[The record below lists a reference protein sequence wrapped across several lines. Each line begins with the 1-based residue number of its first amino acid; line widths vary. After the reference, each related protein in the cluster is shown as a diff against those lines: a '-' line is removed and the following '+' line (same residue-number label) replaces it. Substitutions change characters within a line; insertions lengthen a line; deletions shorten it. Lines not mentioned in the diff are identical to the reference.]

1 MSVYHFSNL
10 VMVFDYI
17 QKYPRRTKQIL
28 GISYE
33 QLQSLLN
40 CAGKRHQEI
49 KVQQESQKIRINAA
63 GGGRRE
69 KLSTEEQVCL
79 CLFYLRQM
87 PTFQVL
93 GMLFGI
99 SKTEANDTFHY
110 WIPILRDV
118 LPASLLEQVSNN
130 ESDLLFVQEVLTNF
144 RLLVDSLEQPIYRDS
159 DHKEQQKYFSG
170 KKRQHTLK
178 SLMIGMPEGKD
189 IVEVEVGVPGPTA
202 DINLFRKS
210 QEQFDK
216 SQPFSGDKGFQGGE
230 NITTP
235 HKRKPKRELTQQQ
248 KDENNALSSN
258 RIFIEHLIRLLK
270 IFRIASQRFR
280 LNLETY
286 EQIILTVCG
295 LVRLR
300 IGSLVLPS

>member
-1 MSVYHFSNL
+1 LGVYHFPVL

-17 QKYPRRTKQIL
+17 QNYPHRTKQIL
-28 GISYE
+28 GISYK

-40 CAGKRHQEI
+40 CAIQRHQEI
-49 KVQQESQKIRINAA
+49 KTKQESRKIRINAA
-63 GGGRRE
+63 GGGRPE
-69 KLSTEEQVCL
+69 KLVIQEQVCL

-93 GMLFGI
+93 GMLFGV

-110 WIPILRDV
+110 WIPILRDI

-144 RLLVDSLEQPIYRDS
+144 RLLVDSLEQPIYRNS
-159 DHKEQQKYFSG
+159 DQKEQQKYFSG

-202 DINLFRKS
+202 DIKLFRTS
-210 QEQFDK
+210 QGQFDK

-248 KDENNALSSN
+248 KNENQALSSN

-280 LNLETY
+280 LKLETY

-300 IGSLVLPS
+300 LGSLILPT

>member
-1 MSVYHFSNL
+1 
-10 VMVFDYI
+10 MVFDYI
-17 QKYPRRTKQIL
+17 QKYPHRTKQIL

-40 CAGKRHQEI
+40 CACKRHQEI
-49 KVQQESQKIRINAA
+49 KIQQESRKIRINAA
-63 GGGRRE
+63 GGGRKE
-69 KLSTEEQVCL
+69 LLSIQEQVCL

-99 SKTEANDTFHY
+99 SKTEANDTFHS
-110 WIPILRDV
+110 WIPILRDI

-130 ESDLLFVQEVLTNF
+130 ESELLFVQEVLTNF
-144 RLLVDSLEQPIYRDS
+144 RLLVDSLEQPIYRNS
-159 DHKEQQKYFSG
+159 DQKEQQKYFSG

-178 SLMIGMPEGKD
+178 SLMVGIPEGKD

-202 DINLFRKS
+202 DIKLFRQS
-210 QEQFDK
+210 QNKFDK

-235 HKRKPKRELTQQQ
+235 HKKKPKRELTQQQ
-248 KDENNALSSN
+248 KDENKALSSN

-280 LNLETY
+280 LKLDTY

-300 IGSLVLPS
+300 IGSLILPT

>member
-1 MSVYHFSNL
+1 
-10 VMVFDYI
+10 MVFDYI
-17 QKYPRRTKQIL
+17 GKYPHRTKQIL

-40 CAGKRHQEI
+40 CALKRQQDI
-49 KVQQESQKIRINAA
+49 KAKQESHKVRINAA
-63 GGGRRE
+63 GAGRPE

-93 GMLFGI
+93 GMLFGV
-99 SKTEANDTFHY
+99 SKTEANDTFHD
-110 WIPILRDV
+110 WIPILRDI

-130 ESDLLFVQEVLTNF
+130 ESDLLFVQEALTNF

-159 DHKEQQKYFSG
+159 DQKEQQKYFSG

-178 SLMIGMPEGKD
+178 SLMIGIPEGKD
-189 IVEVEVGVPGPTA
+189 IVEVEVGVPGSTA
-202 DINLFRKS
+202 DIKLFRQS
-210 QEQFDK
+210 QDQFDK

-235 HKRKPKRELTQQQ
+235 HKKKPKRELTQQQ
-248 KDENNALSSN
+248 KAENKALSSN

-280 LNLETY
+280 LKLHTY

-300 IGSLVLPS
+300 IGSLVLPT

>member
-1 MSVYHFSNL
+1 
-10 VMVFDYI
+10 MVFDYI
-17 QKYPRRTKQIL
+17 EKYPHRTKQIL

-40 CAGKRHQEI
+40 CAIKRHQEI
-49 KVQQESQKIRINAA
+49 KTKQESQKIRINAA
-63 GGGRRE
+63 GGGRKE
-69 KLSTEEQVCL
+69 KLLIQEQVCL

-93 GMLFGI
+93 GMLFGV
-99 SKTEANDTFHY
+99 SKTEANDTFHE
-110 WIPILRDV
+110 WIPILRDI
-118 LPASLLEQVSNN
+118 LPSSLLEQVSNN
-130 ESDLLFVQEVLTNF
+130 ESDLLFVQELLTTF
-144 RLLVDSLEQPIYRDS
+144 RLLVDSLEQPIYRNS
-159 DHKEQQKYFSG
+159 DQKEQQKYFSG

-178 SLMIGMPEGKD
+178 SLVIGIPEGKD
-189 IVEVEVGVPGPTA
+189 IVEVEIGVPGPTA
-202 DINLFRKS
+202 DIKLFRKS
-210 QEQFDK
+210 QNKFDK

-230 NITTP
+230 NINTP

-248 KDENNALSSN
+248 KDENKALSSN

-270 IFRIASQRFR
+270 IFRIYSQRFR

-300 IGSLVLPS
+300 IGSLILPT

>member
-1 MSVYHFSNL
+1 MIL
-10 VMVFDYI
+10 DYI
-17 QKYPRRTKQIL
+17 QKYPLRTKQIL

-40 CAGKRHQEI
+40 CALKRNRYI
-49 KVQQESQKIRINAA
+49 KAKQESHKIRINAA
-63 GGGRRE
+63 GGGRPE

-93 GMLFGI
+93 GMLFGV
-99 SKTEANDTFHY
+99 SKTEANDTFHD
-110 WIPILRDV
+110 WIPIPRDI

-159 DHKEQQKYFSG
+159 DQKEQQKYFSG

-178 SLMIGMPEGKD
+178 SLIIGIPEGKD

-202 DINLFRKS
+202 DIKLFRQS
-210 QEQFDK
+210 QNKFDK

-235 HKRKPKRELTQQQ
+235 HKKKPKRELTQQQ
-248 KDENNALSSN
+248 KDENKALSSN

-280 LNLETY
+280 LKLETY

-300 IGSLVLPS
+300 IGSLVLPT

>member
-1 MSVYHFSNL
+1 
-10 VMVFDYI
+10 MVFDYI
-17 QKYPRRTKQIL
+17 QKYPHRTKQIL

-40 CAGKRHQEI
+40 CASKRHQEMKI
-49 KVQQESQKIRINAA
+49 KLQSRKIRINAA

-69 KLSTEEQVCL
+69 KLSTQEQVCL

-93 GMLFGI
+93 GMMFGV
-99 SKTEANDTFHY
+99 SKTEANDTFHD
-110 WIPILRDV
+110 WIPILRDI
-118 LPASLLEQVSNN
+118 LPSSLLEQVSNN
-130 ESDLLFVQEVLTNF
+130 ESDFLFVQEVLTNF
-144 RLLVDSLEQPIYRDS
+144 RLLVDSLEQPIYRHS
-159 DHKEQQKYFSG
+159 DQKKQQKYFSG

-202 DINLFRKS
+202 DINLFRNS
-210 QEQFDK
+210 QKNFDK
-216 SQPFSGDKGFQGGE
+216 SQPFGGDKAFQGGE
-230 NITTP
+230 NIITP
-235 HKRKPKRELTQQQ
+235 HKRKPKRELSQQQ
-248 KDENNALSSN
+248 KDENKALSSN

-300 IGSLVLPS
+300 IGSLILPT

>member
-1 MSVYHFSNL
+1 
-10 VMVFDYI
+10 MVFDYI
-17 QKYPRRTKQIL
+17 EKYPHRTKQIL

-33 QLQSLLN
+33 QLQSLLR
-40 CAGKRHQEI
+40 CAEKRHQEI
-49 KVQQESQKIRINAA
+49 KVKQESQKIRINAS
-63 GGGRRE
+63 GGGRPT
-69 KLSTEEQVCL
+69 KLSISEQVCL

-93 GMLFGI
+93 GILFGV
-99 SKTEANDTFHY
+99 SKTEANDTFHE
-110 WIPILRDV
+110 WIPILRDI
-118 LPASLLEQVSNN
+118 LPSSLLEPCSNN
-130 ESDLLFVQEVLTNF
+130 ESALLFVQELLTTF

-159 DHKEQQKYFSG
+159 DQKEQQKYFSG

-178 SLMIGMPEGKD
+178 TLMIGIPEAKD
-189 IVEVEVGVPGPTA
+189 IVEVEVGAPGPTA

-210 QEQFDK
+210 QKKFDK
-216 SQPFSGDKGFQGGE
+216 SQPFSGDKAFQGGE

-235 HKRKPKRELTQQQ
+235 HKKKPKQQLTEQQ
-248 KDENNALSSN
+248 KAENKVLSSN
-258 RIFIEHLIRLLK
+258 RIFIEHLIGLLK

-280 LNLETY
+280 LKLETY

-300 IGSLVLPS
+300 IGSLILPN